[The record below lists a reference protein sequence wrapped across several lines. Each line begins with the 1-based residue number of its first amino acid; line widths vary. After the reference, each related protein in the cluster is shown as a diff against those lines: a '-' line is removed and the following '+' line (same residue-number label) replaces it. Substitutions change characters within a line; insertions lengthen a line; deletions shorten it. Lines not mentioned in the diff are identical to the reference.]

1 MHNHSLISPLTCFL
15 SSKIIQRH
23 IHSFLD
29 AQKNCSIL
37 CWYFYSAIF
46 HILCWYFYSAILHV
60 LGYKWCVFFFETNQA
75 GELPI
80 ILKRRNNTQ
89 TGHHNNQ
96 QDTTTGQ
103 TTIQLLSNST
113 QTTTGWIGTSTR
125 LHNSTRLHTPLLRQ
139 ITHHHHVH

>member
-1 MHNHSLISPLTCFL
+1 MDKRNV
-15 SSKIIQRH
+15 RNY
-23 IHSFLD
+23 IHTWIKD
-29 AQKNCSIL
+29 NNI
-37 CWYFYSAIF
+37 
-46 HILCWYFYSAILHV
+46 
-60 LGYKWCVFFFETNQA
+60 YKYEFFFFETNQA

-103 TTIQLLSNST
+103 TTIQFLSNST

-125 LHNSTRLHTPLLRQ
+125 LHNSNSTPYKNKKKPRRATTTQ
-139 ITHHHHVH
+139 EEADK